1 MKKYKQMEAVRQMD
15 IYRAEPLVPDLKPF
29 EVQIAVARL

>member
-1 MKKYKQMEAVRQMD
+1 MKKYKQME

-29 EVQIAVARL
+29 EVEIATARM